1 MRRGVVASEIMVRI
15 TKPGALLSLTLTAVG
30 IFMMRRGAVVFF
42 LGGEARYAPSYK
54 FQKQQK
60 YWSKLVNLFFPHY

>member
-15 TKPGALLSLTLTAVG
+15 TKPDALLSLTLTAVG

-42 LGGEARYAPSYK
+42 LEGFLAETPLPGREKR
-54 FQKQQK
+54 
-60 YWSKLVNLFFPHY
+60 

>member
-42 LGGEARYAPSYK
+42 LGEARYAPSFK
-54 FQKQQK
+54 FQNQQK
-60 YWSKLVNLFFPHY
+60 YRSKLLNLFF

>member
-42 LGGEARYAPSYK
+42 LGGSPLCFL
-54 FQKQQK
+54 FQIPKPTKIQVKIAQFI
-60 YWSKLVNLFFPHY
+60 LLT

>member
-15 TKPGALLSLTLTAVG
+15 TKPDALLSFTLTAVG

-42 LGGEARYAPSYK
+42 LGK
-54 FQKQQK
+54 FLAETPLPGREKR
-60 YWSKLVNLFFPHY
+60 

>member
-30 IFMMRRGAVVFF
+30 IFMVRRGAVVFF
-42 LGGEARYAPSYK
+42 LGK
-54 FQKQQK
+54 FLAETPLPEREKR
-60 YWSKLVNLFFPHY
+60 